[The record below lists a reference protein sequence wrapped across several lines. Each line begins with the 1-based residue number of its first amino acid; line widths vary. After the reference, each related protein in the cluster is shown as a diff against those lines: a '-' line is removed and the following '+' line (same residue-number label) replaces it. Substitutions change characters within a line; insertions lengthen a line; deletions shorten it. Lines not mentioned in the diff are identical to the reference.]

1 MSIRIEVDGLDEL
14 QAVAGVLDE
23 TLARSLDEALAD
35 SARIVAARAQRNA
48 AVRSGRMR
56 ASIEAVDAGS
66 ASEVKVGARR
76 RSRRY
81 PGGFNY
87 PRRIEQIKPFLGP
100 AVRQEANAV
109 NERMAGVL
117 DEIQNRWGGA

>member
-1 MSIRIEVDGLDEL
+1 MSIRIEVDGLEQL
-14 QAVAGVLDE
+14 QAAAGGLDA
-23 TLARSLDEALAD
+23 TLTRSLEDAAAD

-56 ASIEAVDAGS
+56 TSIEVVGTGTSAEVAVT
-66 ASEVKVGARR
+66 ARR

-87 PRRIEQIKPFLGP
+87 PRKIEQIKPFLAP

-117 DEIQNRWGGA
+117 DDIQNRWGGA